1 MTNIVYVI
9 RNNYSGAY
17 VHKTLFCIRAFRSRY
32 HVVRFMRANGLNE
45 KYYEAVRVR

>member
-32 HVVRFMRANGLNE
+32 HVVRFMRTNGLNE